1 MSTESIQ
8 PPQQF
13 SRHASIETSAK
24 GLAQVKASVNTNNI
38 DTAATE
44 IVDFY
49 IEIIEKLKSKGV
61 KLAE

>member
-8 PPQQF
+8 TPQQY

-24 GLAQVKASVNTNNI
+24 GLAQVKASINTN
-38 DTAATE
+38 DASMAANE

-49 IEIIEKLKSKGV
+49 MEILEKLKNKGV
-61 KLAE
+61 KVAE